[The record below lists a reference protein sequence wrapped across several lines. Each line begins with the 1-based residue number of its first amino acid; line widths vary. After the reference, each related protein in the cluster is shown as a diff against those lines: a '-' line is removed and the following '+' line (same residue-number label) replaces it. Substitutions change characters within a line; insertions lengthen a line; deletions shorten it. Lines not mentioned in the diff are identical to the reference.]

1 MQTEL
6 GVICEPQIYKAQ
18 IIESYLLPEKRR
30 VLFCLFVLFILERGR
45 EGERE
50 GEKHRCVKEALIN
63 CLSQTPSRAPGPQ
76 PSHVPWLGIEPATL
90 WFTVWRLIHWA
101 TPAKAKGLLNGQW
114 HGKYWLCSF
123 LSYRGDGFLF
133 SKHSWGSLSLEEV
146 IISLRRLTIL
156 TAGGNTRVGATQ
168 DTWWKRS
175 IKQTLRQEILQML

>member
-30 VLFCLFVLFILERGR
+30 VLFCLFVCFIYFREGKGGRKRGR
-45 EGERE
+45 ELSM
-50 GEKHRCVKEALIN
+50 CS
-63 CLSQTPSRAPGPQ
+63 CLGSAPHWEPGPQ
-76 PSHVPWLGIEPATL
+76 PSHVPWLGIEPVTL

-114 HGKYWLCSF
+114 HGKYWLCCF
-123 LSYRGDGFLF
+123 LSYRSDGFLF